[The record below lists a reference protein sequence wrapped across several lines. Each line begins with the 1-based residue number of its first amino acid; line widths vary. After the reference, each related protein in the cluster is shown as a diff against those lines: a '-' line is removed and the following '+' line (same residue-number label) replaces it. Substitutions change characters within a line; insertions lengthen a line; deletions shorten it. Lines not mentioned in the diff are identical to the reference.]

1 MSSISLVLCR
11 SPGGRWDA
19 CVLYSRRVSTG
30 GWREELDKVF
40 RALLHAASVL
50 LDNKVVLWS
59 LGGIGGG
66 FATRAFAMLEKWFSL
81 TRLETRTKE
90 SNIYASIW
98 VCQTLVR
105 NESEG
110 PQGLR

>member
-1 MSSISLVLCR
+1 M
-11 SPGGRWDA
+11 
-19 CVLYSRRVSTG
+19 STG

-66 FATRAFAMLEKWFSL
+66 FATRAFA
-81 TRLETRTKE
+81 R
-90 SNIYASIW
+90 
-98 VCQTLVR
+98 
-105 NESEG
+105 SEEHTSELQS
-110 PQGLR
+110 P